1 MTMTPTGPGRPPT
14 PEENQATWTAVDD
27 YFCQALIPGDDAM
40 DEAQRSSAAAGLP
53 AISVSAAQGK
63 LLHLLARSIGARRIL
78 EVGTLG
84 GYSTIWLARA
94 IRSPGVLITLE
105 LDPRHAQV
113 ARGNVDRAGVGDL
126 VDIRIGPAAE
136 SLAAL
141 AGTHPQPFDF
151 VFIDADKTSNA
162 LYFDYAVR
170 LGRPG
175 TVIVVDNVVRSG
187 RVADS
192 TSRDQAVRGVHDLV
206 NTVAASKGVD
216 ATAIQTVGTKGY
228 DGFILALVGD
238 GSRD

>member
-1 MTMTPTGPGRPPT
+1 MTMTPTGPGRPPA
-14 PEENQATWTAVDD
+14 PEDNQATWTAVDD
-27 YFCQALIPGDDAM
+27 YFGQALAPGDDAL

-53 AISVSAAQGK
+53 AISVSAMQGK

-94 IRSPGVLITLE
+94 IRSPGVVITLE
-105 LDPRHAQV
+105 LDPHHAQV
-113 ARGNVDRAGVGDL
+113 ARANLDRAGVSDL
-126 VDIRIGPAAE
+126 VDIRVGPAAE

-141 AGTHPQPFDF
+141 ADTRPQPFDL
-151 VFIDADKTSNA
+151 VFIDADKPSNA

-175 TVIVVDNVVRSG
+175 TVIVVDNVVRRG

-192 TSRDQAVRGVHDLV
+192 TGGGEAVRGVHELV
-206 NTVAASKGVD
+206 DALAASKGVD